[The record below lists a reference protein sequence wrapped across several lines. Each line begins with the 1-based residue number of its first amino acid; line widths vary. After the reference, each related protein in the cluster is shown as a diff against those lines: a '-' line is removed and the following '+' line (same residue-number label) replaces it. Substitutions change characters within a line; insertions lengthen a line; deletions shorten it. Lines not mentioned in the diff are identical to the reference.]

1 MQGQEAISSREVL
14 AGYKKKVVLI
24 MRMVK
29 PRNRVLE
36 MFWTLIAGDFKILTG
51 HSTE

>member
-1 MQGQEAISSREVL
+1 MQGQEAIFSREIL
-14 AGYKKKVVLI
+14 AGYKRKVVFL

-36 MFWTLIAGDFKILTG
+36 IFWILIAGDFKILTG
-51 HSTE
+51 HGTE